1 MLRNNLSSPKVNL
14 EKVIFSGGSSLS
26 WNMAKPRI
34 LAALNTKQAID
45 FVDVSVPGA
54 LDANGDA
61 VEKIPDFTR
70 PCAIGTEAAFVQA
83 RLDSQ
88 IQAVLD
94 NLAANTD
101 LINGVPNAQ
110 LNAGAKLLKIME
122 AQAKANDKTTD
133 IQNTRGA
140 VVRELESS
148 IAIWEKRNE
157 NFELRRAEA
166 IHVFYNTLGAAPLSI
181 AEPLLKERRPRAAFV
196 ALDRHYN
203 AGVGGQQ
210 AAKVILSQ
218 VNGFAVDLGDGT
230 LSEHMHALKFL
241 AAEWEGGGI
250 NPPLGDT
257 FLLEIFLDAVE
268 KASHLYK
275 DECKFIRQQ
284 NLTWDAAMLKLQ
296 EREATL
302 TVAKGLSPNRKR
314 NRSDA
319 DDLRVLVSKAV
330 KQQFSKLNR
339 HPGATANV
347 VETAAAVSPQK
358 KTLPTCKKCK
368 KKGHV
373 TENCWRDLIC
383 PTCKEKG
390 HIPKFCPITTGK
402 PLGSPKKTVRVADM
416 LNQK

>member
-45 FVDVSVPGA
+45 FVDITVPGA
-54 LDANGDA
+54 LDANGNA
-61 VEKIPDFTR
+61 VEKVPDFTR
-70 PCAIGTEAAFVQA
+70 PCAVGAEAAFVQG
-83 RLDSQ
+83 RLDSLVQ
-88 IQAVLD
+88 GILD
-94 NLAANTD
+94 NLAVNTG
-101 LINGVPNAQ
+101 LINDVPNAQ
-110 LNAGAKLLKIME
+110 LNAGGKLLKIME
-122 AQAKANDKTTD
+122 ARVKANDKTTE
-133 IQNTRGA
+133 IHNTRGGIT
-140 VVRELESS
+140 RELEAS
-148 IAIWEKRNE
+148 IALYEKRQE
-157 NFELRRAEA
+157 NFDLRRAEA

-218 VNGFAVDLGDGT
+218 VSGFAVDLADGT

-241 AAEWEGGGI
+241 AVEWEGGGI

-296 EREATL
+296 EREAQL
-302 TVAKGLSPNRKR
+302 TVAKGIAPSRKRTRAEGDDLRALVSEAVNHLFNKR
-314 NRSDA
+314 NR
-319 DDLRVLVSKAV
+319 
-330 KQQFSKLNR
+330 Q
-339 HPGATANV
+339 PGVAANV
-347 VETAAAVSPQK
+347 AETVAVASPQTK
-358 KTLPTCKKCK
+358 SLPVCGKCK

-373 TENCWRDLIC
+373 RENCWRDLIC

-390 HIPKFCPITTGK
+390 HIPKFCPVNTGK
-402 PLGSPKKTVRVADM
+402 PLGSPKKTVRVADR
-416 LNQK
+416 LNK